1 MSHLGIWTDK
11 VCWWLLLT
19 GYGGAMMESYFCS
32 SSVYIFCAFSRLFF
46 CSSVRAASERSSV
59 SARSLRPLKRLML
72 VPQPHLRLGML
83 ELVWKGAESPHRLHL
98 KHKVNIR
105 RNDKPDNFYL
115 EGQYEDD

>member
-1 MSHLGIWTDK
+1 
-11 VCWWLLLT
+11 
-19 GYGGAMMESYFCS
+19 MMESYFCS

-83 ELVWKGAESPHRLHL
+83 ELVWKGAESPHWLHL
-98 KHKVNIR
+98 KFSTSWVISCMV
-105 RNDKPDNFYL
+105 
-115 EGQYEDD
+115 GQFSWQATH